1 MLRTKPKTTC
11 LLFPNESDFITVLE
25 VGAPKELPITSCI
38 KPKSPQSQK
47 QLKQPK
53 EVMKRGARLMGSKAG
68 LLPTLLEPSVLR
80 TIVVKSI
87 IQRNHQRH
95 AKIELGL
102 YLLLDAEP
110 SSKSQSLKQLEPCSP
125 AEDYWLDASE
135 TSISFNDSLPAHLYT
150 PRRLPMIQ
158 LLKNWWRYR

>member
-25 VGAPKELPITSCI
+25 VGAPKEFPAITSCI
-38 KPKSPQSQK
+38 KPKSPQK

-53 EVMKRGARLMGSKAG
+53 EVQKRGARLMGSKAG
-68 LLPTLLEPSVLR
+68 LLPTLLAPSVLR

-102 YLLLDAEP
+102 YLLLDSEP
-110 SSKSQSLKQLEPCSP
+110 SSKSHSLKQLEPCSP